1 LTDPFTLARARE
13 RRHARAVLLL
23 AVCSALVACRR
34 SSADTEKQAP
44 PASEPE
50 RLQFALPADFVPL
63 ELRGE
68 GSETLRAPSG
78 ATARPVSLAGGE
90 PEVGRVD
97 VEAGAEFALEV
108 ELQPQQAQLPAAADG
123 ARRVVQ
129 ERDLAVFESGGGYW
143 FVTLRELVPEWDE
156 TARRN
161 VACSSAGATRKRSG
175 LEQRRFPRAAVERM
189 VAACRSLTLP
199 RLD

>member
-1 LTDPFTLARARE
+1 MGPLTLARARE
-13 RRHARAVLLL
+13 CRHARAALLL
-23 AVCSALVACRR
+23 AVCAALLACR
-34 SSADTEKQAP
+34 STSADVEKQAP
-44 PASEPE
+44 LASESE

-68 GSETLRAPSG
+68 GSELLKAPSG
-78 ATARPVSLAGGE
+78 ATARAAIPMEGQPAT
-90 PEVGRVD
+90 GRVD

-108 ELQPQQAQLPAAADG
+108 ELQPQPAQLPAVADG

-129 ERDLAVFESGGGYW
+129 ESDLAVFESGGGYW
-143 FVTLRELVPEWDE
+143 FVMLRELVPEWDE
-156 TARRN
+156 SARRS
-161 VACSSAGATRKRSG
+161 VSCSSAGATRKRSG
-175 LEQRRFPRAAVERM
+175 SELRRFPRAAVERM